1 MTRAGTRFSRA
12 FVTAATLAVA
22 ACGHDP
28 IQPPPPDAP
37 TIACPANLTTRG
49 VSGSGQAVTFAAPT
63 TTGGTAPVSVACT
76 PLSGAL
82 FPIGTTP
89 VSCAATDAVS
99 RRAQCAFTITLT
111 PNESSVTTYVAF
123 GDSFTEGQ
131 NGRAI
136 AGRRIVDVP
145 NAYPTKLQSLLNL
158 EYPGQNITV
167 GNFGAG
173 GERIEDGV
181 RLRLPGILSQQ
192 RPGGLLLLDGYN
204 TLLAACDFRVPGSAT
219 SSACAT
225 EIQRVTDQLRE
236 AVRLAKGAGV
246 TYVFVSTLTP
256 PGPQSGQFDRR
267 IAPAAIVQVN
277 AKIAPAV
284 RAEGAIP
291 VDPYPLFLGHE
302 AEYVAE
308 DGLHL
313 RPAGYQVLAD
323 TFFAAIKASVAS
335 TPTFGSRV
343 R

>member
-1 MTRAGTRFSRA
+1 M
-12 FVTAATLAVA
+12 AAALLAA

-28 IQPPPPDAP
+28 VQPPPPDAP

-49 VSGSGQAVTFAAPT
+49 VSGSGQAVAFSAPSI
-63 TTGGTAPVSVACT
+63 TGGTAPVSVACA
-76 PLSGAL
+76 PVSGAV

-89 VSCAATDAVS
+89 VSCTAIDAVS
-99 RRAQCAFTITLT
+99 RRAQCAFTVTLT
-111 PNESSVTTYVAF
+111 PNQSSVTKYVAF

-158 EYPGQNITV
+158 EYPGQSITV
-167 GNFGAG
+167 GNFGVG
-173 GERIEDGV
+173 GERVEDGV
-181 RLRLPGILSQQ
+181 RSRLPGILSQQ
-192 RPGGLLLLDGYN
+192 RPGALLLLDGYN
-204 TLLAACDFRVPGSAT
+204 NLLAACDFRIPGSAN
-219 SSACAT
+219 SAECVS

-236 AVRLAKGAGV
+236 AIRLAKGAGV

-267 IAPAAIVQVN
+267 IAPAAIVQAN

-284 RAEGAIP
+284 RAEGAVL

-323 TFFAAIKASVAS
+323 TFFAAIKATVTS
-335 TPTFGSRV
+335 TPTLGSAV